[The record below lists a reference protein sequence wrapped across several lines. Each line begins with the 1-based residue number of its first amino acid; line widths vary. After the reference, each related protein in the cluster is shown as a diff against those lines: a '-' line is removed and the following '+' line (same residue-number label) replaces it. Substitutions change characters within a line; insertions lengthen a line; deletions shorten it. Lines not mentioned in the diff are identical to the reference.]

1 MEQLTT
7 RAYAKINLGLDV
19 IQKLPNGY
27 HQVKMVMQAIDLWD
41 ELTLEKAESGI
52 VLTTDAEGLPTDGS
66 NLICR
71 AAGLMRDAFSLKE
84 GLKIHLRKRIPMA
97 AGMAGGSADGA
108 AAIAGINRL
117 FRLGLPVSEL
127 MRISVAVGADVP
139 FCILGG
145 TALAEGIGEELTSL
159 PPLPPCHIVVAKP
172 DLEVSTKFVYEHLDA
187 RGLTEHPDIDGMVTA
202 VREGSLPGII
212 HRMQNVLESVTIPAY
227 PVIAAIKDK
236 MLSLG
241 AAGSLMS
248 GSGPAV
254 FGIFTEEDT
263 AKEAFRQLKAY
274 SPAKQVFLTAPFH
287 R

>member
-1 MEQLTT
+1 MEQLTVK
-7 RAYAKINLGLDV
+7 AYAKINLGLDV
-19 IQKLPNGY
+19 IKKLPNGY
-27 HQVKMVMQAIDLWD
+27 HQVKMVMQTIDLWD

-52 VLTTDAEGLPTDGS
+52 FLTTDAEGLPTDGG

-71 AAGLMRDAFSLKE
+71 AAKLMQDTFSLKE

-108 AAIAGINRL
+108 AAITGINRL
-117 FRLGLPVSEL
+117 FHLGLPVPEL
-127 MRISVAVGADVP
+127 MRISVAIGADVP

-145 TALAEGIGEELTSL
+145 TALANGIGEELTSL
-159 PPLPPCHIVVAKP
+159 PPLPFCHIVVAKP

-187 RGLTEHPDIDGMVTA
+187 QGLTEHPDIDGMVTA
-202 VREGSLPGII
+202 VREGSLPGVLN
-212 HRMQNVLESVTIPAY
+212 RMQNVLESVTVPAY

-236 MLSLG
+236 MLALG

-248 GSGPAV
+248 GSGPTV

-274 SPAKQVFLTAPFH
+274 PPAKQVFLTAPFH
-287 R
+287 L